1 MMSKSI
7 NMAII
12 PNPNQWIISVFLV
25 SMLLWVGHA
34 SADTVFKGE
43 VIRILDGDTV
53 EVLDAEKQT
62 HRVRLANIDAPERK
76 QAFGEVSRQALAS
89 MAFRQHVTVLDTGGD
104 RYGRRIGVLTVDGLN
119 LNREMVAQ
127 GMAWVY
133 TLYNKDKKLTVLE
146 ETARAGRLGLWADTN
161 PIAPW
166 DFRLSR

>member
-1 MMSKSI
+1 MMSKSVI
-7 NMAII
+7 LGNTLKPGRLKNTA
-12 PNPNQWIISVFLV
+12 
-25 SMLLWVGHA
+25 LLLSILIWCGHA
-34 SADTVFKGE
+34 NADTVFQGE

-76 QAFGEVSRQALAS
+76 QAFGEASRQALAS
-89 MAFRQHVTVLDTGGD
+89 MAYRQQVDVLDTGGD
-104 RYGRRIGVLTVDGLN
+104 RYGRRIGVLTVNGRN

-133 TLYNKDKKLTVLE
+133 TQYNKDKTLSGLE
-146 ETARAGRLGLWADTN
+146 EKARADSLGLWADAH

-166 DFRLSR
+166 DFRHSR